1 VRRGERQDRIAVKDS
16 QLKLELETLKIFL
29 AEIYPDFDKRFQTL
43 REKVRMEVSP
53 E

>member
-16 QLKLELETLKIFL
+16 QLKLETLKIFL